1 MKPIH
6 PVAAIALVALT
17 LAACDK
23 PRTNSAYNNSGAS
36 ATPLMPADP
45 PAQSVVA
52 APDAAATAATPA
64 ESAVTTAPATS
75 DTASPSTAP
84 LPTKP
89 AKSEAPK

>member
-1 MKPIH
+1 MKRLL

-45 PAQSVVA
+45 PSQAVPA

-64 ESAVTTAPATS
+64 EAAVTTATATS

-84 LPTKP
+84 MP
-89 AKSEAPK
+89 ADASKAEAPK

>member
-1 MKPIH
+1 MKRLL

-23 PRTNSAYNNSGAS
+23 PRTSSAYNNSGTS

-45 PAQSVVA
+45 PSQAVAA
-52 APDAAATAATPA
+52 APDAAGTAASPA
-64 ESAVTTAPATS
+64 QSAVTTAPATS

-84 LPTKP
+84 MPVEP

>member
-1 MKPIH
+1 MKRLL

-23 PRTNSAYNNSGAS
+23 PRTNSAYNNSGTS

-45 PAQSVVA
+45 PSPALTA
-52 APDAAATAATPA
+52 APDATATAASPA
-64 ESAVTTAPATS
+64 ESSVTTAPATS

-84 LPTKP
+84 MPSDQ
-89 AKSEAPK
+89 AKSEPK